1 MKTTTPPQRVM
12 YEILKAGGLDTGGF
26 NFDTKLRRQ
35 SCERDDL
42 FIGHIGGM
50 DTMAKSLLNAAKM
63 IEDAPLS
70 QFVEQRYSGWK
81 GELGQSIMSGDQSLE
96 SLSKLVLE
104 NDINPKQESGRQE
117 LLENIVN
124 RYV

>member
-1 MKTTTPPQRVM
+1 M
-12 YEILKAGGLDTGGF
+12 YEILKNGGLDTGGF

-50 DTMAKSLLNAAKM
+50 DTMAQALMNAAKL
-63 IEDAPLS
+63 IEDGPLT
-70 QFVEQRYSGWK
+70 QFVDERYAGWK
-81 GELGQSIMSGDQSLE
+81 GKLGQSIMSGEQSLE

-104 NDINPKQESGRQE
+104 ENINPKQVSGRQE